1 MKRIGHV
8 IEEIVEYS
16 NLYESFMYIM
26 RGNKRKRSYCGRYL
40 LKNRDDIIKKVKERI
55 NTFDRPYLFTRNNES
70 C

>member
-26 RGNKRKRSYCGRYL
+26 RGDKRK
-40 LKNRDDIIKKVKERI
+40 KVI
-55 NTFDRPYLFTRNNES
+55 LWSLFI
-70 C
+70 